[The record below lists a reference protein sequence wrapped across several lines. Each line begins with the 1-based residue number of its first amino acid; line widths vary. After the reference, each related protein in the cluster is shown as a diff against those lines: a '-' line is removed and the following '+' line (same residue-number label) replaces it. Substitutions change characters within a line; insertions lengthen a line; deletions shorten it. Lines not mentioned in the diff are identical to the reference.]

1 MLVDVRW
8 CSLMFVDVRWCSL
21 DFLNPQ
27 IHQFRMGGSQKLRP
41 QHLGGGGFDDHAA
54 PAPVMKSLTFWAI
67 SRWRR
72 QRNPFSSHQDGT
84 PWFFQFF
91 FFAANL
97 LTGWWFGTFFI
108 FPNSWDDDPI
118 WLIFFRG
125 VETTNQ
131 LILPFWEEDSKIRL
145 SRADVWWHI
154 LGYSKADCQSS
165 SQAFV
170 QSTASPNVLGAFD
183 HTSLCFCR
191 IVLSFINLHH

>member
-1 MLVDVRW
+1 MLVDVGW
-8 CSLMFVDVRWCSL
+8 CWLMFVDVRWCSL
-21 DFLNPQ
+21 MLVDVRWCWLDFLNPQ
-27 IHQFRMGGSQKLRP
+27 ILSIQNGWIIKIAQT
-41 QHLGGGGFDDHAA
+41 
-54 PAPVMKSLTFWAI
+54 PAPRRRWIWRSCSTSPCDEKSVIYWAI

-84 PWFFQFF
+84 LCFFSFF
-91 FFAANL
+91 FRSSL
-97 LTGWWFGTFFI
+97 LTGWWFETFFI

-154 LGYSKADCQSS
+154 DI
-165 SQAFV
+165 F
-170 QSTASPNVLGAFD
+170 
-183 HTSLCFCR
+183 
-191 IVLSFINLHH
+191 